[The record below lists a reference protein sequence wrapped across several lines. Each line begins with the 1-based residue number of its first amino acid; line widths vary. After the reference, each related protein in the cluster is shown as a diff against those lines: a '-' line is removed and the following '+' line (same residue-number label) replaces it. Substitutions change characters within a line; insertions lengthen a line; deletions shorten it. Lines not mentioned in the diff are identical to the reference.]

1 MRRSPLRRTV
11 YAFWVLGG
19 VPRRHC
25 SDSLSAAVNDLSA
38 KREFRAWYEGLL
50 NHYGVRDERINC
62 VSRTRTAIRSRHTV
76 TSRPAVD
83 QALQLRGSRDFA
95 SLDHY
100 QTFLRQV
107 LDKRNA
113 AHRERHAEEVALFRP
128 LPTARLESRLCLA
141 VTVAIGR
148 LVHRNWEASRASMA
162 SGRHGD
168 ALPAQQKERASRAA
182 APLAFAFHARTIWN
196 GSAAAWQFFVVA

>member
-1 MRRSPLRRTV
+1 VRRSPLRRTV

-62 VSRTRTAIRSRHTV
+62 VSRTRTAIRSRHPV

-95 SLDHY
+95 SLDHPD
-100 QTFLRQV
+100 V
-107 LDKRNA
+107 LA
-113 AHRERHAEEVALFRP
+113 ARTGQAQHGPPRASRRRGRVV
-128 LPTARLESRLCLA
+128 PTAPHSASGESS
-141 VTVAIGR
+141 VFGGDGG
-148 LVHRNWEASRASMA
+148 HRPSGAPQQEASRAIMA
-162 SGRHGD
+162 SGRHGCS
-168 ALPAQQKERASRAA
+168 ARSAERKSKPPCGATRLRF
-182 APLAFAFHARTIWN
+182 PR
-196 GSAAAWQFFVVA
+196 